1 MATVPAWRREEL
13 EQLKELEELDE
24 LRKLQKLQKVQRL
37 HEAGVGEAGG
47 GMSCMTEE
55 ARAVEAGGASG

>member
-1 MATVPAWRREEL
+1 MATVSAWRREEL
-13 EQLKELEELDE
+13 EQLKELEELEELEE
-24 LRKLQKLQKVQRL
+24 LRKLQRL

-55 ARAVEAGGASG
+55 ARAVEAG

>member
-13 EQLKELEELDE
+13 EQLKELEELEE
-24 LRKLQKLQKVQRL
+24 LEELQKLQKL

-55 ARAVEAGGASG
+55 ARAVEAGGA

>member
-13 EQLKELEELDE
+13 EQLKELEELEE
-24 LRKLQKLQKVQRL
+24 LRKLQRL